1 MPSVVTTAEASALRL
16 RTWRCLTGAAATV
29 VLGFRPPL
37 TGAVVTALAA
47 SDFGFRPL
55 RFGARAATL
64 SAFGFRPRLAGSSFA
79 VVVAFGFGP

>member
-1 MPSVVTTAEASALRL
+1 M
-16 RTWRCLTGAAATV
+16 TGAAATV
-29 VLGFRPPL
+29 VWGFRPL
-37 TGAVVTALAA
+37 VAGVVVTALAV

-79 VVVAFGFGP
+79 LVVGFGFGPRSRPALG